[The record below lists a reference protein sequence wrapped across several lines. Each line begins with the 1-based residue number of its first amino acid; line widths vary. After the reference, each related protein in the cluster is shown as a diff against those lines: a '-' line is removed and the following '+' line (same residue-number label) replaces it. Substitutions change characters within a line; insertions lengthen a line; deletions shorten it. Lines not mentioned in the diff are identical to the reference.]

1 MEEVTD
7 PKEIFTLVEAARFIR
22 VSEKTLGEMA
32 RMRRIP
38 SQKVGREWRFL
49 RSALRA
55 WLAGNDDRDGGA
67 SARIGGRL
75 READVQYQYELFP
88 SAGFR
93 DTAFAENHSR
103 TLHRWV
109 PWIAGFSA
117 SFVADAL
124 DRVRRRGRRMR
135 VLDPFAGVG
144 TTLIEAL
151 KHGDDAVG
159 FEINPYAALA
169 CRVKAE
175 SNRYD
180 VAAFDTSIAQFEDY
194 GDDEAW
200 MTVSP
205 SATPPSGFRSRVPF
219 FSPAVERQALACMDF
234 IEQRTSGWIRDLFRV
249 GFRCGHGEFLELLL

>member
-1 MEEVTD
+1 MTEDTD
-7 PKEIFTLVEAARFIR
+7 STEILTLGEAARFIR

-49 RSALRA
+49 RSALWT
-55 WLAGNDDRDGGA
+55 WLAGNDDHDGGA
-67 SARIGGRL
+67 PIRVGGRI
-75 READVQYQYELFP
+75 READIQYELFP
-88 SAGFR
+88 STGFR
-93 DTAFAENHSR
+93 DTAFAENHDR

-124 DRVRRRGRRMR
+124 DRVRHRGRGMR

-144 TTLIEAL
+144 TTPHRSAQAGRRRGRLRSQPLRGA
-151 KHGDDAVG
+151 
-159 FEINPYAALA
+159 A

-180 VAAFDTSIAQFEDY
+180 VGAFEAAVAQFEDY
-194 GDDEAW
+194 GDDETW
-200 MTVSP
+200 MTVRPSSSP
-205 SATPPSGFRSRVPF
+205 PVVFVAVYPFSAAPWNGRCWRVW
-219 FSPAVERQALACMDF
+219 
-234 IEQRTSGWIRDLFRV
+234 TSLNNEPQG
-249 GFRCGHGEFLELLL
+249 G